1 MNIPMVKKQCVS
13 VNKENLLS
21 PSKTIELWFTTML
34 LGFYMILPTSIF
46 LGHYEK
52 KEKKSPLF
60 PCFLDEGQNQL
71 QGVKH
76 MMTL

>member
-1 MNIPMVKKQCVS
+1 
-13 VNKENLLS
+13 
-21 PSKTIELWFTTML
+21 ML